1 MIRSNNVSD
10 CPALQQVQIDR
21 SITPEKHSK
30 GAEGFHR
37 RLAATR
43 ESTAADDHHRHSAAQ
58 EPSRYGGSPTCEML
72 TTENARVMVVEAAR
86 LDEVPEGTGKA
97 VNAAGKQIA
106 VFNAGGRIYAIDDTC
121 PHLGASLGA
130 GKLHGT
136 TVTCI
141 VHGMKIDVTTGCLPG
156 GDQFAVASYPVKILG
171 GRIMVIMPWERAPIL
186 HERR

>member
-1 MIRSNNVSD
+1 MS
-10 CPALQQVQIDR
+10 
-21 SITPEKHSK
+21 
-30 GAEGFHR
+30 
-37 RLAATR
+37 
-43 ESTAADDHHRHSAAQ
+43 SAM
-58 EPSRYGGSPTCEML
+58 PTNE
-72 TTENARVMVVEAAR
+72 TGRVMIVEAAR

-106 VFNAGGRIYAIDDTC
+106 VFNAGGGRIYAIDDTC

-156 GDQFAVASYPVKILG
+156 SDQFAVASYPVKILG
-171 GRIMVIMPWERAPIL
+171 GRIMVTMPWERSSVFGESA
-186 HERR
+186 